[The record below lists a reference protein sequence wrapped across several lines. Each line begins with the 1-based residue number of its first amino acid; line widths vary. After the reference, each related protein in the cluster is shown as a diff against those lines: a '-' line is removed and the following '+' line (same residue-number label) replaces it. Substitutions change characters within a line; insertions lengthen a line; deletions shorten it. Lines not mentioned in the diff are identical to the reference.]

1 MRAGP
6 SRCLSQHGHSCN
18 RCFDGTRDRIGDHK
32 RIGLANPLA
41 YQLGSPST
49 TTSWINSAQ
58 LQALDFS
65 YVFKCP
71 HDVKIMEGR
80 YFKGSR
86 RQRPMEDV
94 MTVLIPKTY
103 CSELAKSDDAGNAT
117 GPFVGR
123 IDTHDNAKCS
133 KRQAYE
139 EAFPFTREPVWA
151 TRGKQPEP
159 MDGKISSFSRYNY
172 VIHGNNL
179 QLQWPSVLKHYT

>member
-1 MRAGP
+1 
-6 SRCLSQHGHSCN
+6 
-18 RCFDGTRDRIGDHK
+18 
-32 RIGLANPLA
+32 
-41 YQLGSPST
+41 
-49 TTSWINSAQ
+49 
-58 LQALDFS
+58 
-65 YVFKCP
+65 
-71 HDVKIMEGR
+71 
-80 YFKGSR
+80 
-86 RQRPMEDV
+86 MEDV

-103 CSELAKSDDAGNAT
+103 CSELANGDDAGNAP

-172 VIHGNNL
+172 VIHDNNL
-179 QLQWPSVLKHYT
+179 QLQWPSVLKQYT